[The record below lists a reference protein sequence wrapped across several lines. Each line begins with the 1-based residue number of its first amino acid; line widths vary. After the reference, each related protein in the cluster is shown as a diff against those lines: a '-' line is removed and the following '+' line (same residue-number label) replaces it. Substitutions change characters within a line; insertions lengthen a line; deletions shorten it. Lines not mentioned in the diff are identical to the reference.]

1 MERFRQCI
9 TPCRRFHR
17 DDDGNA
23 MIFVVLVLFTLVC
36 FFVFTIHVGQRFTN
50 KVEMQNAADAAAISG
65 AVWKARGFNMISIL
79 NVSMSECLALIIMF
93 MAFDSTVEYT
103 KTTALPLS
111 KETAEDCGY
120 YCRAWSVCL
129 SIQEAFLNSVLVNLN
144 QAMKK
149 FWESPK
155 ILWELMKAL
164 KTLSNTVSYITN
176 VMSYLDASTIAKRN
190 GADPL
195 FETSLSNTMFGD
207 LVPHAVLWPY
217 QANLPVKDG
226 SFKTDLCHHT
236 WHGGEGYDN
245 YLCYDD
251 ALDLDIGGIEVDL
264 FLEMIWFLGESC
276 ALLPYPPIIEY
287 ELQKTSHKEEL
298 CASEGADKVKPLVL
312 ADDWE
317 EQVKYTAL
325 VVKIENTG
333 NSSYFLSSNGE
344 PITSLRFDINGER
357 VTYGQDGNSEISA
370 GHVDLPE
377 RTWALARAEVY
388 NPGQKDLFNQN
399 WHAKLI
405 PVDISGIQPDFFGY
419 RIPFFNEIFRF
430 AGDNAL
436 NEVLAH

>member
-1 MERFRQCI
+1 MERFKRCKK
-9 TPCRRFHR
+9 PCRCFYS
-17 DDDGNA
+17 DNDGNA
-23 MIFVVLVLFTLVC
+23 MIFVVLVLFTMVC

-50 KVEMQNAADAAAISG
+50 KIEMQNAADAAAISG
-65 AVWKARGFNMISIL
+65 AVWKARGFNLISIL

-103 KTTALPLS
+103 KIALPINKMMADS
-111 KETAEDCGY
+111 CY
-120 YCRAWSVCL
+120 YCRAWSECL
-129 SIQEAFLNSVLVNLN
+129 RIQKIFLDSVLVNLN

-149 FWESPK
+149 LWESPK

-164 KTLSNTVSYITN
+164 KTLSNTVSYMTN
-176 VMSYLDASTIAKRN
+176 VMSYLDASTIARLN
-190 GADPL
+190 GADAL
-195 FETSLSNTMFGD
+195 FETSLDNTVFGG
-207 LVPHAVLWPY
+207 LIPHAVLWPY

-236 WHGGEGYDN
+236 WHGGDGYDN

-276 ALLPYPPIIEY
+276 VVFPYPPLIEY
-287 ELQKTSHKEEL
+287 ELQKTRHYEEL
-298 CASEGADKVKPLVL
+298 CATKGADKVQPLVL

-317 EQVKYTAL
+317 KQVKYTAL
-325 VVKIENTG
+325 VVKIENTV
-333 NSSYFLSSNGE
+333 NSSYFLGSDGE
-344 PITSLRFDINGER
+344 PVTSLRSDMSGEM

-370 GHVDLPE
+370 GHVNLPE

-405 PVDISGIQPDFFGY
+405 PVDINEVQPDFFGY

-430 AGDNAL
+430 AGNNAL